1 MNMKGDFKTII
12 EDILGTKPVIHHIT
26 HYVTARDCADAALA
40 AGASPV
46 MADEEDEVAD
56 FTADADVL
64 VLNLGSFNHRT
75 MASMELAAKTA
86 QENRVPVVLDPVGVM
101 SSRLRLQFAE
111 KLLEAGYIT
120 VVRGNFS
127 ECSAL
132 LHAGEEDGD
141 RDNGGHGV
149 DSAAAQN
156 QAETFKLVRDCAA
169 RYGCIFIVSGATD
182 CVSDGKRAVVL
193 NGGNPLMTSITGAG
207 CMATTI
213 VAACV
218 AVADDKMEGAILGMI
233 IMGQAAELSAGL
245 LEKKDGPGMFK
256 VRLIDCIYHVV
267 HKWNLIQDNL
277 NPTREN

>member
-1 MNMKGDFKTII
+1 MKTDNPTFPMGNAPII
-12 EDILGTKPVIHHIT
+12 ETFTNSDFGQVRAVEIDGEAWLVGKDVATILGYSVPRKAIIDHVDIEDKRGFQIGTPSGKQHMIVINESGL
-26 HYVTARDCADAALA
+26 YSL
-40 AGASPV
+40 
-46 MADEEDEVAD
+46 
-56 FTADADVL
+56 
-64 VLNLGSFNHRT
+64 
-75 MASMELAAKTA
+75 
-86 QENRVPVVLDPVGVM
+86 VM